1 MRKEMVKINTDLVF
15 MCVRHC
21 MRVWK
26 KSDALALMKPVLN
39 EKYYNNLI
47 FFFENL
53 SWPGTDLRISHK

>member
-47 FFFENL
+47 FLESL